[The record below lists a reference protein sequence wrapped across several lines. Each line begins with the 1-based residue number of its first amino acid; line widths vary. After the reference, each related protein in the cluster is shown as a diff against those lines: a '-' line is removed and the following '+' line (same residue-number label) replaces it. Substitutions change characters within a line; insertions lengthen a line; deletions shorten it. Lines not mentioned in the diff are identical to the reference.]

1 MFLKAQIS
9 VYCILT
15 RNIDIFTGYN
25 KHSSLMSIK
34 KQWYVKE
41 YANDIHHYL
50 REKEQLRFLYHGN
63 SRHLSTRKSVVVWMV
78 EVADK
83 LKFCNTVKH
92 LAVYLFDMFM
102 DNHEVGNY
110 VKLLALGCLIVAGKY
125 F

>member
-1 MFLKAQIS
+1 
-9 VYCILT
+9 
-15 RNIDIFTGYN
+15 
-25 KHSSLMSIK
+25 MSIK

-41 YANDIHHYL
+41 YANDIHQYL
-50 REKEQLRFLYHGN
+50 REKEQLRFLYHGT
-63 SRHLSTRKSVVVWMV
+63 SHHLSTRKSIVVWMV

-92 LAVYLFDMFM
+92 LAVYLFDMFV
-102 DNHEVGNY
+102 DNHEVGNH